1 MVGDGINDAPA
12 LALSTVGI
20 AMDRRKRY
28 GNWSCWYRPDEWQ
41 AFLIP
46 FLIRLSKK
54 RYWDKTNTIGAIM
67 VKVVLSY

>member
-1 MVGDGINDAPA
+1 MVGDGIKRAP

-20 AMDRRKRY
+20 AMGAARRY
-28 GNWSCWYRPDEWQ
+28 TAIDCWYRPDEWQ

-54 RYWDKTNTIGAIM
+54 TLLRIKPIPGAIL